1 MTGGGERKPEAASP
15 RRRLPEAGERNLTR
29 EAPAGVD
36 LRGGAQERYPEME
49 GEEMGRLALRTRRKG
64 ADFGGC
70 EPGAGRGQL
79 V

>member
-1 MTGGGERKPEAASP
+1 M
-15 RRRLPEAGERNLTR
+15 TR

-36 LRGGAQERYPEME
+36 LRGGAQEGYPERE
-49 GEEMGRLALRTRRKG
+49 GGEMGRLALRTRRKG